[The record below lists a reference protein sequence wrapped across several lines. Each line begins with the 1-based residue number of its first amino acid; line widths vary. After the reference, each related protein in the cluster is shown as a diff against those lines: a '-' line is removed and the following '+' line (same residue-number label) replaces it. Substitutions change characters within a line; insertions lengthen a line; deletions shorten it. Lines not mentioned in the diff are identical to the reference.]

1 MDSFILKLDPSFT
14 SNIIFFV
21 FMVYALLLLILIHGK
36 KSERKIFFDDIISY
50 RERVT
55 IMEIGRINRKSPV
68 KQDRRV
74 VSEKKDFSQSF
85 NQAKERKSEEQ
96 LNQMIEEIHKKGNR
110 LVITKTYGDVI
121 AYKKLIKEY
130 LESILKFMYDTKKDI
145 SFWQTQ
151 YFITIDTI
159 DQKLE
164 EITKSLLKGE
174 GDNLNIAASIDE
186 IQGLIVDIYR

>member
-1 MDSFILKLDPSFT
+1 ME
-14 SNIIFFV
+14 
-21 FMVYALLLLILIHGK
+21 K

>member
-1 MDSFILKLDPSFT
+1 
-14 SNIIFFV
+14 
-21 FMVYALLLLILIHGK
+21 
-36 KSERKIFFDDIISY
+36 
-50 RERVT
+50 
-55 IMEIGRINRKSPV
+55 MEIGRINRKSPV

-164 EITKSLLKGE
+164 ELTKSLLKGE
-174 GDNLNIAASIDE
+174 GDNLNIAACIDE

>member
-1 MDSFILKLDPSFT
+1 
-14 SNIIFFV
+14 
-21 FMVYALLLLILIHGK
+21 
-36 KSERKIFFDDIISY
+36 
-50 RERVT
+50 
-55 IMEIGRINRKSPV
+55 MEISRINRKNPV

-74 VSEKKDFSQSF
+74 ISEKKDFSQSF
-85 NQAKERKSEEQ
+85 NQARERKSEEQ
-96 LNQMIEEIHKKGNR
+96 LNQMIDDIHKKGNR

-151 YFITIDTI
+151 YFVTVDTI
-159 DQKLE
+159 DEKLE
-164 EITKSLLKGE
+164 EITKSLLIGE
-174 GDNLNIAASIDE
+174 GDNLNIASSIDE

>member
-1 MDSFILKLDPSFT
+1 
-14 SNIIFFV
+14 
-21 FMVYALLLLILIHGK
+21 
-36 KSERKIFFDDIISY
+36 
-50 RERVT
+50 
-55 IMEIGRINRKSPV
+55 MEISRINRKNPV

-85 NQAKERKSEEQ
+85 NQARERKSEEQ
-96 LNQMIEEIHKKGNR
+96 LNQMIDEIHKKGNR

-151 YFITIDTI
+151 YFITVDTI
-159 DQKLE
+159 DEKLE
-164 EITKSLLKGE
+164 EITKSLLIGE
-174 GDNLNIAASIDE
+174 GDNLNIASSIDE